1 MYHAAVCDCA
11 RIDGQ
16 CPGYQDEHSDPF
28 GENARVE
35 THKSF
40 FEVQE
45 LQPGSDMSNP
55 IAESTRLETDE
66 SYCDVSVPFPP
77 DQLPVQLPAPLEESS
92 LLEPSIGE
100 VEVGQPIA
108 VTYEILEEGMKRLS
122 RN

>member
-1 MYHAAVCDCA
+1 MYRAAVHDGA
-11 RIDGQ
+11 RIDWQ
-16 CPGYQDEHSDPF
+16 CPRCRDEHSDPF
-28 GENARVE
+28 GESTRIE
-35 THKSF
+35 THESF
-40 FEVQE
+40 FEIQE

-66 SYCDVSVPFPP
+66 SYCDVS

>member
-11 RIDGQ
+11 RIDWQ
-16 CPGYQDEHSDPF
+16 CPRYQDEHSDPF

-66 SYCDVSVPFPP
+66 SYCDVS